1 MTPYLKQWLLASALL
16 PTALCAQVAVDRS
29 KYPDYSD
36 KVNPDPSLMQV
47 KRSSTRAT
55 TTRPDHVNNADTK
68 YFPPVIYQAGG
79 SCGSASRICYMFSHE
94 LNSFRDLDGKNA
106 KNYYP
111 SHFVWLLT
119 NGNSGKDAFVQ
130 FVGVP
135 SAETYGGQTYS
146 KIFGSQDTSSDCF
159 GWMTGYKKWYEG
171 MFNRMLKPVHFTEN
185 LGTEEGREALK
196 NWLWNHNGDTDFHS
210 GGIAGIGCASKGLEN
225 TTIGKTPT
233 NDELGVTGKYYLK
246 KWGTTTDHAMTI
258 VGYDDRIEFDINGN
272 GIYGEASA
280 DERGA
285 WILVN
290 SWGKEWG
297 NDGFVYVPYAYAGAT
312 FNANGNF
319 TGNWWTP
326 EVYRVRKNYRPMR
339 TIKVNMDYNR
349 RSELYLM
356 AGVSSD
362 VNATSPEKSQ
372 AFDHFKYAGDG
383 NYGNTDP
390 APEVPMLGRWADNKL
405 HSEPMEF
412 GYDLTDLSAEF
423 DQNEDLKYFFIIKT
437 KSSAIGEGHIYNA
450 SIIDYANDPE
460 GLEIPLNAQTVN
472 VLSQGDQTVLSV
484 VVPGRGIK
492 APLNVN
498 IANNRLS
505 WSAPKLS
512 NYTLTGYKVVK
523 NYPCHARQGHYPL
536 RPPHRCHRQLW
547 CYGRLWRQGVESHHG
562 QRTSALTRLQSMHQ
576 DGAQRTYT
584 AQCIHV

>member
-159 GWMTGYKKWYEG
+159 GWMTGYKKWYEA

-326 EVYRVRKNYRPMR
+326 EVYRVRKNYRPLR

-356 AGVSSD
+356 AGVSS
-362 VNATSPEKSQ
+362 V
-372 AFDHFKYAGDG
+372 
-383 NYGNTDP
+383 
-390 APEVPMLGRWADNKL
+390 
-405 HSEPMEF
+405 
-412 GYDLTDLSAEF
+412 
-423 DQNEDLKYFFIIKT
+423 
-437 KSSAIGEGHIYNA
+437 
-450 SIIDYANDPE
+450 
-460 GLEIPLNAQTVN
+460 
-472 VLSQGDQTVLSV
+472 
-484 VVPGRGIK
+484 
-492 APLNVN
+492 
-498 IANNRLS
+498 RLDE
-505 WSAPKLS
+505 
-512 NYTLTGYKVVK
+512 
-523 NYPCHARQGHYPL
+523 
-536 RPPHRCHRQLW
+536 RQL
-547 CYGRLWRQGVESHHG
+547 YF
-562 QRTSALTRLQSMHQ
+562 
-576 DGAQRTYT
+576 
-584 AQCIHV
+584 